1 MMASLRRMLMV
12 CAVLGVI
19 AAASAV
25 VLAENER
32 ATTQDVGAAAAQA
45 ASDYSV
51 PGGLLVW
58 MEPDHATLQPN
69 GDQSA
74 DGTVFVRVT
83 DAQGV
88 AQTTKLGPGI
98 DARLWAGGVEPVLV
112 VERYDCSNH
121 VFAYRQADAGWEE
134 LFALSEEP
142 LAMGADGST
151 IVYTEIGESSTLVL
165 RDKATGEEVL
175 RSKVPA
181 MEGYSDDAFGG
192 ISMPFAYD
200 PIVAQACAL
209 VPVADHLFAF
219 STNGQACQ
227 ITDEPS
233 GLTKPVDGGIS
244 VRAACVA
251 PDGRIYAVTEGFE
264 KGDTVKVLGIDPATL
279 KTVSVADT
287 GWISSPVDGFPR
299 LSRLQLL
306 PTKDGVALWV
316 VEGTANP
323 EIVEPTYLWLLR
335 DGKLAKSDPLPQR
348 IGITAACGKDDS
360 LLLYGGYARNVVA
373 RLDLSSG
380 EIAPV
385 KDMQAP
391 ESSWVLVAAD

>member
-19 AAASAV
+19 AAA
-25 VLAENER
+25 
-32 ATTQDVGAAAAQA
+32 AQA

-58 MEPDHATLQPN
+58 MDPDHATLQPN

-112 VERYDCSNH
+112 VGRYDCSYH

-200 PIVAQACAL
+200 PTVAQACAL
-209 VPVADHLFAF
+209 VPVADHCSPSRRTGRPARSPTSPPASRSPWMGAYPYVPPASHRTGA
-219 STNGQACQ
+219 STRSRRG
-227 ITDEPS
+227 S
-233 GLTKPVDGGIS
+233 R
-244 VRAACVA
+244 RAT
-251 PDGRIYAVTEGFE
+251 R
-264 KGDTVKVLGIDPATL
+264 
-279 KTVSVADT
+279 
-287 GWISSPVDGFPR
+287 
-299 LSRLQLL
+299 
-306 PTKDGVALWV
+306 
-316 VEGTANP
+316 
-323 EIVEPTYLWLLR
+323 
-335 DGKLAKSDPLPQR
+335 
-348 IGITAACGKDDS
+348 
-360 LLLYGGYARNVVA
+360 
-373 RLDLSSG
+373 
-380 EIAPV
+380 
-385 KDMQAP
+385 
-391 ESSWVLVAAD
+391 